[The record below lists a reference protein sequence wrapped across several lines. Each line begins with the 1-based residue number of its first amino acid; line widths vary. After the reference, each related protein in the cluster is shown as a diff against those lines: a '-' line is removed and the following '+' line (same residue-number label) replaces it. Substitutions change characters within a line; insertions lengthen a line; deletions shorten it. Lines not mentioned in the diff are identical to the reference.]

1 MDEPGRPGAARYA
14 DTIAVPLSPLLEKV
28 LCTMD
33 HDARLFLL
41 SDGAPRIG
49 AALGAVGPLACA
61 ETPAVHAW
69 LQAHGVPATS
79 ERVRILPADAEIL
92 IPEDAESLPVPL
104 SEDEALRVHQESA
117 PQSIA
122 DLEAELQDFRE
133 TTQDWE
139 ALVQRALTMR
149 RSSTAHRPAHRP
161 HSAASRRPDPGVEA
175 VAVPIMELSVER
187 ESRSGGGAGPAR
199 RDGRAW
205 RT

>member
-122 DLEAELQDFRE
+122 DLEAELHGFRE

-139 ALVQRALTMR
+139 ALVQRALT
-149 RSSTAHRPAHRP
+149 AGVPAPRIVQLTGLTP
-161 HSAASRRPDPGVEA
+161 QQV
-175 VAVPIMELSVER
+175 
-187 ESRSGGGAGPAR
+187 GGLIQA
-199 RDGRAW
+199 
-205 RT
+205 